1 MFITRSVKSLILIL
15 IQFICIIYI
24 GLSGRLLPENIILRV
39 VMAIAGVIAV
49 WAILIMNKKF
59 NVAPDVLMNAKLIRI
74 GPYRFIRHPMYLSV
88 FMITL
93 CWLIDYFTYVRMS
106 AAIILF
112 VIMIF
117 KIKYEEEL
125 LKKAFLE
132 YEEYQSQTK
141 KIIPYIY

>member
-59 NVAPDVLMNAKLIRI
+59 NVAPDVLKNAKLIRI

-125 LKKAFLE
+125 LKKAFPE